1 MVNPRRQNNQIVL
14 GQLDAHPLVLDTADI
29 KVPLPVEDVPD
40 LLVLVEVLGEEGLD
54 LVLVRGAQGLRGHDD
69 LVAVLVAALPGEL
82 VDLGDGGEVAVED
95 AQGGQVVLGDGA
107 AGVVGVALVALWF
120 GGLVS
125 FFCDRIL
132 ICAVS

>member
-125 FFCDRIL
+125 FFL
-132 ICAVS
+132 